1 MTKLIRILIVFCLLS
16 TSLLGST
23 NDLKINDKLIVRGM
37 RSVTSR
43 KVSAVIVHSTFNN
56 SGGDKY
62 DIDLIIKQFSRYG
75 VSSHYV
81 IGRDGIIYRL
91 VKENN
96 VAFHAG
102 KSVLPNGHKNLN
114 ACSIGIE
121 LINAFDDSPTDI
133 QIKSLTTLVTE
144 IYKRHKIEF
153 LLRHSDIAPERKT
166 DPWNMNWDGFL
177 ALVRPLGIPIAK
189 QTPKTH
195 SSDL

>member
-16 TSLLGST
+16 TSLLAIT
-23 NDLKINDKLIVRGM
+23 NDLKIIDKLIVRGM
-37 RSVTSR
+37 RSVASR
-43 KVSAVIVHSTFNN
+43 SISAVIVHSTFNN

-121 LINAFDDSPTDI
+121 LINSFEDSPTDF

-153 LLRHSDIAPERKT
+153 LLRHKDIAPDRKT
-166 DPWNMNWDGFL
+166 DPWNMNWESFL
-177 ALVRPLGIPIAK
+177 AQVHPSGKPITQNK
-189 QTPKTH
+189 P
-195 SSDL
+195 

>member
-1 MTKLIRILIVFCLLS
+1 MTKLIRILTVFCMFC
-16 TSLLGST
+16 TSIQGST
-23 NDLKINDKLIVRGM
+23 NDLKIIDKLIARGM

-43 KVSAVIVHSTFNN
+43 SISAVIVHSTFNN

-81 IGRDGIIYRL
+81 IGREGNVYRL

-121 LINAFDDSPTDI
+121 LMNSFEDTPTEF
-133 QIKSLTTLVTE
+133 QIKSLTSLVTD

-177 ALVRPLGIPIAK
+177 AQVHPNGKSISQNKP
-189 QTPKTH
+189 
-195 SSDL
+195 

>member
-1 MTKLIRILIVFCLLS
+1 MTKLIRILTVFCLLCIS
-16 TSLLGST
+16 MLGSA
-23 NDLKINDKLIVRGM
+23 NDLKIIDKLIARGM
-37 RSVTSR
+37 RSVASR
-43 KVSAVIVHSTFNN
+43 NISAVIVHSTFNN

-75 VSSHYV
+75 VSAHYV
-81 IGRDGIIYRL
+81 IGRDGNVYRL

-96 VAFHAG
+96 VSFHAG

-121 LINAFDDSPTDI
+121 LMNSFEDIPTEF
-133 QIKSLTTLVTE
+133 QIKSLTTLVTD
-144 IYKRHKIEF
+144 ISKRHKIEF

-177 ALVRPLGIPIAK
+177 AQVHPNGKSISQNKP
-189 QTPKTH
+189 
-195 SSDL
+195 